1 MGSACKS
8 PRKVLVSAWQVA
20 KDVLPAYS
28 HLYSPKKF
36 TQPTLFACL
45 VLRAFLKTDYRGLVE
60 HLRDAPE
67 WCQAIELES
76 VPHFTTFQK
85 AARRLLRSANV
96 SKLLDETIGRVM
108 GRKRNVNLAA
118 IDSTGLESRHTS
130 QYFISRRR
138 RKSHITQTTQYTRY
152 PKLGLLVDCS
162 KHLILGYL
170 TGQGPTTDIK
180 DLEPTLKQTSTRVRM
195 LCLLA
200 DAGYDSEGNHELC
213 RDERGILTVIPPTH
227 GRPTT
232 KPAKGRFRRM
242 MQTRFNKKRYGQR
255 WQVETI
261 ISMIKRLQGSATK
274 GRSYHARRRDM
285 MLMVLTHNIMILSP
299 TAVIVIQIKVFYR
312 AVLTPFS
319 PRFADRPAACPGP
332 QSNGARAGV
341 RACV

>member
-1 MGSACKS
+1 
-8 PRKVLVSAWQVA
+8 
-20 KDVLPAYS
+20 
-28 HLYSPKKF
+28 
-36 TQPTLFACL
+36 
-45 VLRAFLKTDYRGLVE
+45 
-60 HLRDAPE
+60 
-67 WCQAIELES
+67 
-76 VPHFTTFQK
+76 
-85 AARRLLRSANV
+85 LLRSANV
-96 SKLLDETIGRVM
+96 SKLLDETIGQVM
-108 GRKRNVNLAA
+108 GRKHKVSLAA

-162 KHLILGYL
+162 NHLILGYL

-180 DLEPTLKQTSTRVRM
+180 DLQPTLKQTSTRVRM

-213 RDERGILTVIPPTH
+213 RDGRGILTLIPPTH

-232 KPAKGRFRRM
+232 KPAKGRYRRL
-242 MQTRFNKKRYGQR
+242 MQTRFNKKRYRQR

-274 GRSYHARRRDM
+274 GRSYYARRRDM

-299 TAVIVIQIKVFYR
+299 TAVIVIQVKVFYR
-312 AVLTPFS
+312 SDLSPFS
-319 PRFADRPAACPGP
+319 SNHP
-332 QSNGARAGV
+332 QSLANLLR
-341 RACV
+341 